1 MKSNLNKT
9 GTDAVSDK
17 MAILARRT
25 CNQFAAP
32 PYLTALILAFVSPV
46 FKVQPAD
53 NTSVQVTC
61 VDLSKYY
68 TAQLTDS
75 LNSPASVT
83 ENNLTNLPK
92 GRHVFSGVRFEV
104 GGILQLSGEKLQEWR
119 RKEYPEAINGI
130 KLGKRCQRLH
140 LLHGAGGVYDPEG
153 LTIGK
158 IVLHYADKSSRE
170 FEIKNGVHVRDWWG
184 NPKQTLTAKN
194 SALAW
199 TGTNPALK
207 KYGGPQPGSL
217 RIYKTTF
224 ENPQPDIEIA
234 TIDYVSTMEN
244 SSPFLIGLSIE

>member
-25 CNQFAAP
+25 CTQFAAP
-32 PYLTALILAFVSPV
+32 PYLTALILAFVSLV

-75 LNSPASVT
+75 LNSPASVS
-83 ENNLTNLPK
+83 ENNLANLPK
-92 GRHVFSGVRFEV
+92 GRHVFSGVPFEV
-104 GGILQLSGEKLQEWR
+104 GGILQLSGKKVQEWG

-158 IVLHYADKSSRE
+158 IVLYYADKSSRE
-170 FEIKNGVHVRDWWG
+170 FEIENGIHVRDWWG
-184 NPKQTLTAKN
+184 NPKQTVTAKN
-194 SALAW
+194 STLAW

-207 KYGGPQPGSL
+207 KYGGPKPGSL

-234 TIDYVSTMEN
+234 TIDYVSAMGN
-244 SSPFLIGLSIE
+244 SSPFLLGLSIE